1 MDRDA
6 FEIFSDS
13 TEFLTI
19 TNGNGLWTFN
29 KKTQKWS
36 YQRNFADRIHIITDK
51 PTIKTLDTI
60 KVRLL
65 EQAKGIQKNG

>member
-6 FEIFSDS
+6 FEIISDS
-13 TEFLTI
+13 TDFLTI
-19 TNGNGLWTFN
+19 TNGNGLWSLN
-29 KKTQKWS
+29 KKTTKWA
-36 YQRNFADRIHIITDK
+36 YQRNFADRYRIISDE

-65 EQAKGIQKNG
+65 EQAKGIEENG